1 MSMYVRVYFL
11 YFFNRFQILRRK
23 RFSIPLNILKDC
35 YFINLLFIIIIKY
48 YFTFINNKSP
58 DFNDKTTK
66 FILILLFLSASFF
79 TPCSKSD
86 PQLSECV
93 QKVISVSGSKFTEGI
108 PELGIAKLDPVEL
121 GTVVV
126 DNPSLK
132 ITFADTVVTGLKDF
146 KVNNYK

>member
-1 MSMYVRVYFL
+1 M
-11 YFFNRFQILRRK
+11 
-23 RFSIPLNILKDC
+23 
-35 YFINLLFIIIIKY
+35 
-48 YFTFINNKSP
+48 
-58 DFNDKTTK
+58 
-66 FILILLFLSASFF
+66 
-79 TPCSKSD
+79 
-86 PQLSECV
+86 